1 MATKEGL
8 KRAIDLILCLVTLPL
23 VLPVLLVCG
32 VLIKLDSQGPVVF
45 RQQRLGRHHK
55 PFRVVKLRT
64 MVEGAERMGAG
75 FYAEQDDP
83 RYTRLGLLLRRFSL
97 DELPQVFNV
106 LGGTMSIVGPRPLPA
121 EIVEQYQAEYQVIL
135 KVRPGITGL
144 SQVSGRNE
152 LPRRRRLQLDMHYA
166 ENWSLGLDLQILW
179 ETVAVVAT
187 GTGQVNYQSR
197 EDVER

>member
-1 MATKEGL
+1 MATREGL
-8 KRAIDLILCLVTLPL
+8 KRTIDLVLCLLTLPL
-23 VLPVLLVCG
+23 VLPVLGLCG
-32 VLIKLDSQGPVVF
+32 LLIKLDSRGPVFF
-45 RQQRLGRHHK
+45 RQERLGRHHE
-55 PFRVVKLRT
+55 PFRVLKLRT
-64 MVEGAERMGAG
+64 MIEGAERMGAG

-106 LGGTMSIVGPRPLPA
+106 LEGTMSIVGPRPLPA

-152 LPRRRRLQLDMHYA
+152 LPRSRRLQLDMYYA
-166 ENWSLGLDLQILW
+166 QNWSLSLDLHILW
-179 ETVAVVAT
+179 ETMAVVAT
-187 GTGQVNYQSR
+187 GAGQVNYQSR